1 VALMH
6 DSRPKSGICLIK
18 EERVEIIVKNRCLQ
32 WLTKFIPYWLVK
44 EGNLVKVRY
53 GKLFATKITF

>member
-1 VALMH
+1 
-6 DSRPKSGICLIK
+6 
-18 EERVEIIVKNRCLQ
+18 VEIIVKNRCLQ